1 MKRAGMAGGY
11 IALALGG
18 IQSVRMAR
26 QGARAAARVG
36 ATTTVVP
43 AAVLPAWAKL
53 LFLLC
58 LLL

>member
-1 MKRAGMAGGY
+1 MKRAGMANGY
-11 IALALGG
+11 IALALGR
-18 IQSVRMAR
+18 IIDQDR
-26 QGARAAARVG
+26 QGARAAVRVG
-36 ATTTVVP
+36 ATTTVAP